1 MRAHNPTVIG
11 HKINGFIFIRDE
23 VEELGIE
30 VETLMLIGDHFSIQ
44 KFLVIIADRGLT
56 CQGGFLARVGF
67 AQDEA
72 IGMGFSRHDIVRYGQ
87 ILIIILTDNYY
98 K

>member
-1 MRAHNPTVIG
+1 MRAHNATVIWD
-11 HKINGFIFIRDE
+11 KINRLIFIRDK

-56 CQGGFLARVGF
+56 WQGGFLNGVGF

-72 IGMGFSRHDIVRYGQ
+72 IGVGFPRHDIVRYGQ